1 MVKMALAKTFMDSYQ
16 SKNISKSVNDL
27 METYNEVSLLVSC
40 FDLQLLH
47 RDDMSEV
54 SRKSNKVSD
63 TVFDNCSALEMNL
76 KFIENFERT
85 INKVQNMFTEDE
97 MLIFEYSVEKQEKD
111 AVVQEVIRRYDK
123 PYYNIKKSCYLKIYL
138 TFGLND
144 KDSYYSKMIKRL
156 K

>member
-76 KFIENFERT
+76 KFIEN
-85 INKVQNMFTEDE
+85 
-97 MLIFEYSVEKQEKD
+97 
-111 AVVQEVIRRYDK
+111 
-123 PYYNIKKSCYLKIYL
+123 LK
-138 TFGLND
+138 GL
-144 KDSYYSKMIKRL
+144 
-156 K
+156 